1 MGSHQGDEIRRMR
14 YGKKKYDRQPAY
26 GRRPSDYGKMSG
38 NELGKEL
45 LRWISDIENERVADT
60 EQNCLS
66 FKTLCET
73 IAARLAS
80 DSKDICEKRLGGKNW
95 KNRHKKNRKPNE
107 NTASADGV
115 GIG

>member
-1 MGSHQGDEIRRMR
+1 MS
-14 YGKKKYDRQPAY
+14 YGKRKYDGQPAY
-26 GRRPSDYGKMSG
+26 GRRPSDYDKMNG
-38 NELGKEL
+38 NELGKAL

-80 DSKDICEKRLGGKNW
+80 DDKDIHEKRHSGKNW
-95 KNRHKKNRKPNE
+95 KNRHKKDRKPNE